1 MKRCGIHIISYNLKD
16 TFFIWDVITF
26 LVNIT
31 AYISY
36 KFKDE
41 VTFKLRN

>member
-1 MKRCGIHIISYNLKD
+1 MKRRGNHIISYNPKD
-16 TFFIWDVITF
+16 TLFIWDVITF

-31 AYISY
+31 AYVSY
-36 KFKDE
+36 KFQDE

>member
-1 MKRCGIHIISYNLKD
+1 MKRCEIHIISYNPKD

-26 LVNIT
+26 LVTIA

-36 KFKDE
+36 KFKNE

>member
-1 MKRCGIHIISYNLKD
+1 MKRYRNHIISYNPKD

-31 AYISY
+31 EYVSY